1 MKSKMKYILILC
13 VAFLAAWSAYGQ
25 ERTLH
30 GIVVDGTDKEP
41 VTGIIVTL
49 CNADNKILRHT
60 GTNSKGEFRI
70 STTAALEGCTL
81 NFAMMGYEKQTVP
94 LAGITAPLRIEMKP
108 AVTDIKEIR
117 IKAPDIGLRND
128 TLIYDAGKYTAA
140 QDQNIGDVLKRLPGV
155 DVKDNGQIEYQGKP
169 INKLYIEGNDLVGGK
184 HGLATQ
190 NISPKDVKSVE
201 VMENHQPIKSLKD
214 IDYSENAA
222 INLKLQEDAK
232 GRWVGTAGL
241 GAGFTPLLAQ
251 GSLFGMRIGRGW
263 QGLQNIKANNTGANL
278 GREMTGFSF
287 MDSFGAGSG
296 SLNDYISIGTGS
308 APLADKRTRFNH
320 SAMFSSN
327 NSRKISDDYKLDI
340 RLNYLAEKLE
350 ANNSRVSSYYF
361 EDGTQLDIEDNNSML
376 SKNHTLNGEVSLEA
390 NTDKFYLR
398 NKLSADMDWK
408 DTELAVTGSTPNEQ
422 FAKLPSTKIANNFSL
437 VKRTG
442 KNAFTVS
449 SLNQFISK
457 PHSLTVEREGI
468 RQHQT
473 AEASAFYSNTSISY
487 SYGWRKWQLSARAGF
502 TANLR
507 RLESELTGL
516 ESEKFPLDNNSSMNY
531 FRGYVLPGLTYRSGS
546 FRATLSLPL
555 NYYHYRFNDSL
566 KDGLARDND
575 FITSP
580 SLSLNYRISSKWT
593 LYASGNLNKQP
604 VNESN
609 FYTGLIMA
617 NFRSL
622 NAGIV
627 DFGNSSGKSV
637 SAGFEYKNPIN
648 SWFFNGNVSRSRNT
662 SIYTISEDFIG
673 GGEYIVNTLV
683 PQMNDADAWS
693 ARGSVS
699 KGLDRIKG
707 LVALDVNYSD
717 VTSSMIRDG
726 ARIPFTSRMLTLA
739 PRVNGRIFK
748 WLSAEYKLS
757 FSRSYM
763 DGVGGNSHTDGYTQS
778 LSLHFYP
785 TQKLNFSITGEHYYN
800 QISATRSKHFV
811 FADISAIYRIK
822 NNWEISLSAT
832 NLLNEKEYSYMMLG
846 ELSSVRASYA
856 IRPRNIIL
864 STYVRF

>member
-1 MKSKMKYILILC
+1 MKSSMKYILLLL
-13 VAFLAAWSAYGQ
+13 VSFLAAGNAYGQ
-25 ERTLH
+25 ERILE
-30 GIVVDGTDKEP
+30 GIVVDGTDKES
-41 VTGIIVTL
+41 VTGVIVTL
-49 CNADNKILRHT
+49 SNAENKIIRHAT
-60 GTNSKGEFRI
+60 TNSKGEFRI
-70 STTAALEGCTL
+70 STTADLEGCTL
-81 NFAMMGYEKQTVP
+81 NFAMMGYEKHTVP
-94 LAGITAPLRIEMKP
+94 VSGITAPIRVELNP
-108 AVTDIKEIR
+108 AVTNIKEIR
-117 IKAPDIGLRND
+117 IKAPDISLRND

-222 INLKLQEDAK
+222 INLKLQDDAK
-232 GRWVGTAGL
+232 GRWVGTAGI
-241 GAGFTPLLAQ
+241 GVGVTPLLAQ
-251 GSLFGMRIGRGW
+251 GSLFGMRIGKGW
-263 QGLQNIKANNTGANL
+263 QGLQNIKANNTGTNL
-278 GREMTGFSF
+278 GREMSNFSF

-296 SLNDYISIGTGS
+296 NLSDYISIGTGS

-350 ANNSRVSSYYF
+350 ANNSRVSSYFF

-376 SKNHTLNGEVSLEA
+376 SKNHTLNGEVAVEA
-390 NTDKFYLR
+390 NTDKYYLR
-398 NKLSADMDWK
+398 NRLSADMEWK
-408 DTELAVTGSTPNEQ
+408 DTELAVTGTTPNDQ

-442 KNAFTVS
+442 KNAFTIS

-457 PHSLTVEREGI
+457 PHSLSVERVGA

-473 AEASAFYSNTSISY
+473 ATASAFYSNTSISY

-516 ESEKFPLDNNSSMNY
+516 ESEKFPLENNSSMNY
-531 FRGYVLPGLTYRSGS
+531 LQWYVLPAITYRSGS
-546 FRATLSLPL
+546 FRATLNIPL
-555 NYYHYRFNDSL
+555 NYYNYRFNDRL
-566 KDGLARDND
+566 GGGLVTDND
-575 FITSP
+575 FITAP

-593 LYASGNLNKQP
+593 LYASGNIRKQP
-604 VNESN
+604 VDESN

-627 DFGNSSGKSV
+627 DFGNSSAKSV

-648 SWFFNGNVSRSRNT
+648 SWFFNGNVTRSRNT
-662 SIYTISEDFIG
+662 SIYTVSEDFIG

-683 PQMNDADAWS
+683 PQANDMDVWS

-707 LVALDVNYSD
+707 LLALDVNYSD

-726 ARIPFTSRMLTLA
+726 VLIPFTSRTLSLA
-739 PRVNGRIFK
+739 PRLNGLIFK

-763 DGVGGNSHTDGYTQS
+763 DGAGGNSHTDGYTQS

-785 TQKLNFSITGEHYYN
+785 TKKLNFSISGEHYYN
-800 QISATRSKHFV
+800 QISPTRSKHFLFV
-811 FADISAIYRIK
+811 DISAIYRIK
-822 NNWEISLSAT
+822 SNWEISLSAT

-864 STYVRF
+864 STYIRF

>member
-1 MKSKMKYILILC
+1 MKSIMKYILILLTA
-13 VAFLAAWSAYGQ
+13 VLAAGSAYGQ
-25 ERTLH
+25 ERTLQ
-30 GIVVDGTDKEP
+30 GTVVDETDKEP
-41 VTGIIVTL
+41 VTGVIVTL
-49 CNADNKILRHT
+49 CSADNKILRHT
-60 GTNSKGEFRI
+60 ATNSKGEFRI
-70 STTAALEGCTL
+70 STTAALEGYTL
-81 NFAMMGYEKQTVP
+81 NFAMMGYEKLTIPV
-94 LAGITAPLRIEMKP
+94 AGMATPLRVEMKP
-108 AVTDIKEIR
+108 AVTQIKEIR
-117 IKAPDIGLRND
+117 IKAPDISLRND
-128 TLIYDAGKYTAA
+128 TLVYDASKYTAA

-214 IDYSENAA
+214 INYSENAA

-232 GRWVGTAGL
+232 GRWVGTAGV

-251 GSLFGMRIGRGW
+251 GSLFGMRIGKGW

-278 GREMTGFSF
+278 GREMSNFSF
-287 MDSFGAGSG
+287 MDSFGAGGG
-296 SLNDYISIGTGS
+296 SLSDYISVGTGS
-308 APLADKRTRFNH
+308 APLADQRTRFNH

-361 EDGTQLDIEDNNSML
+361 GDGTRLDIEDDNGML
-376 SKNHTLNGEVSLEA
+376 SKSHALNGEVALEA

-398 NKLSADMDWK
+398 NKLSADMEWK
-408 DTELAVTGSTPNEQ
+408 DTELAVTGSTPNDQ
-422 FAKLPSTKIANNFSL
+422 FATLPSTKIANNFSL
-437 VKRTG
+437 VKRTD

-457 PHSLTVEREGI
+457 PHSLAVEREGV
-468 RQHQT
+468 RQRQT
-473 AEASAFYSNTSISY
+473 TEASAFYSNTDISY
-487 SYGWRKWQLSARAGF
+487 SHGWRRWQLSARAGF
-502 TANLR
+502 SANLR
-507 RLESELTGL
+507 SLESELTGL
-516 ESEKFPLDNNSSMNY
+516 ESEKFPLTNNSSMNY
-531 FRGYVLPGLTYRSGS
+531 LRGYVLPALTYRSGS
-546 FRATLSLPL
+546 FRATLNVPL
-555 NYYHYRFNDSL
+555 NYYHYRFNDRL
-566 KDGLARDND
+566 GDGLVTDND
-575 FITSP
+575 FIASP
-580 SLSLNYRISSKWT
+580 SLSLNYKVSSKWN
-593 LYASGNLNKQP
+593 LYASANLNKQP
-604 VNESN
+604 ADESN

-622 NAGIV
+622 NGGIV
-627 DFGNSSGKSV
+627 DFGNGSGKSV

-662 SIYTISEDFIG
+662 SIYTVSEDFIG
-673 GGEYIVNTLV
+673 DGEYIVNTLV
-683 PQMNDADAWS
+683 PQSNDTDIWS

-699 KGLDRIKG
+699 KGIDRIKG
-707 LVALDVNYSD
+707 LVALEAKYNDLS
-717 VTSSMIRDG
+717 SSMIRDG
-726 ARIPFTSRMLTLA
+726 AQISFNSRTLTLS

-748 WLSAEYKLS
+748 WLSVEYKLS

-763 DGVGGNSHTDGYTQS
+763 YGAGGSSHTDGYTQS

-785 TQKLNFSITGEHYYN
+785 TKKLNFSITGEHYYN
-800 QISATRSKHFV
+800 QISATQSKHFV

-822 NNWEISLSAT
+822 NNWEVSLSAT
-832 NLLNEKEYSYMMLG
+832 NLLNEKEYSYMMLS